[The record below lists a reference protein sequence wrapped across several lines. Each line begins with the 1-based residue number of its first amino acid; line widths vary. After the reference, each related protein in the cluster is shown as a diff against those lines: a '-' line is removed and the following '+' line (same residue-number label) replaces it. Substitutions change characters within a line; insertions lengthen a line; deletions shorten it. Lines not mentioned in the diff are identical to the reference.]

1 MSKCLTVVAFALF
14 VITGAFGLRN
24 LAATNAAALSGSNV
38 SAHAVWTSGI
48 GPFPNPNPGQ
58 GGGGH

>member
-14 VITGAFGLRN
+14 VLAGAIGLRN
-24 LAATNAAALSGSNV
+24 LAAANSATLSGSNV
-38 SAHAVWTSGI
+38 SSHAVWTSGI
-48 GPFPNPNPGQ
+48 GPFPPMPGQ